1 MLVNILLTSGKHLHD
16 RIISLSGEV
25 WAHKT
30 SLTPPLFIGV
40 PVASQESKRVCICM
54 LGVWMLSLFTILI
67 FDYN

>member
-1 MLVNILLTSGKHLHD
+1 MLLNILLTSGKYLHD

-30 SLTPPLFIGV
+30 TTFIEV

-54 LGVWMLSLFTILI
+54 LGVWMLSLLTILI